1 MGAGRVRMLQRFP
14 RGNDLL
20 RWATPGNWGAF
31 ATSDYV
37 RLAVAPCPKLSELR
51 SIYGIPSLASD
62 IVYQNISKV
71 ANMSSARYAPGD
83 GVVRTAADLFM
94 GRYGKSCT
102 VYMMMAYFANYLTD
116 YKRVVSTFDIGDLLS
131 GFRLFEDK
139 WNTAVG
145 KVEESRA
152 WQERD
157 HGSEVTGIPALRESI
172 RDAVSRYG
180 VENYINEGTRPYIPD
195 SEDPQTCKR
204 PEYGSLIRFGYV
216 TPDEV
221 RQIASGADS
230 TGTEAGDEPFKKTPP
245 KILNSCAQKSV
256 GRV

>member
-1 MGAGRVRMLQRFP
+1 MGRVKMLQRFP
-14 RGNDLL
+14 HGNDLL
-20 RWATPGNWGAF
+20 RWAAPTNWATF
-31 ATSDYV
+31 ATTDYV
-37 RLAVAPCPKLSELR
+37 RLAVAPCPKLAELR
-51 SIYGIPSLASD
+51 SIYGMTSLAAD

-102 VYMMMAYFANYLTD
+102 VYMMMTYFANYLTD
-116 YKRVVSTFDIGDLLS
+116 YKKVVSAFDIGDLLS

-139 WNTAVG
+139 WNVAVG
-145 KVEESRA
+145 KVVEAQA
-152 WQERD
+152 WQSQR
-157 HGSEVTGIPALRESI
+157 HGSEVTGTAALREFI
-172 RDAVSRYG
+172 REATRQHG
-180 VENYINEGTRPYIPD
+180 VEEYIHEGTRLYNPE

-221 RQIASGADS
+221 RQMASETDDMRTRDG
-230 TGTEAGDEPFKKTPP
+230 EEPF
-245 KILNSCAQKSV
+245 
-256 GRV
+256 